1 MPRLRRPLSQPDP
14 PAIAPAT
21 GSSER
26 PRWSVMIPTLGR
38 SPFLGAAL
46 HSVLEQDPGA
56 AAMQIEIVDNGDDH
70 EGLQRLVHDLAGDRV
85 RIFRQPAHLP
95 MAENWNTCVLRS
107 RGELVHLL
115 NDDDEVLPGFYD
127 AYSDAGAP
135 GVALIAGQSVEIDE
149 AGRWIGVTAPHQTRG
164 GCVVDARIALA
175 MGNLLRTPAVVVPRA
190 TYEAVGGFL
199 PGFTHA
205 PDWEMWNRAAA
216 VGPVAWVAPP
226 RALYRIRA
234 GAASASQACRGE
246 NIRDG
251 LSVVELLVA
260 RLDSQSERDLV
271 RRHARDWLALIAL
284 QQAKA
289 AAARGDRK
297 AWWAN
302 ARLAAVLRL
311 SARTWVALLLAL
323 VRGRRD
329 SRAPDPMKPGSR
341 EASDL
346 G

>member
-1 MPRLRRPLSQPDP
+1 MRRRVSQPSP
-14 PAIAPAT
+14 PAIAPVT
-21 GSSER
+21 GSSKR

-46 HSVLEQDPGA
+46 RSVLEQDPGP
-56 AAMQIEIVDNGDDH
+56 AAMQIELVDNGDDH

-85 RIFRQPAHLP
+85 GIFRQPVHLP

-127 AYSDAGAP
+127 AYSDAGST

-149 AGRWIGVTAPHQTRG
+149 AGHWLRITAPHEARG
-164 GCVVDARIALA
+164 GYVIDARVALA
-175 MGNLLRTPAVVVPRA
+175 MGNRLRTPAVVVPRA
-190 TYEAVGGFL
+190 TYETVGGFL

-205 PDWEMWNRAAA
+205 PDWEMWNRGAA
-216 VGPVAWVAPP
+216 VGPVAWVTPP
-226 RALYRIRA
+226 KALYRIHT

-251 LSVVELLVA
+251 LSVVELLLA

-271 RRHARDWLALIAL
+271 RRHNRDWLGLIAL

-289 AAARGDRK
+289 AVARGDRK

-302 ARLAAVLRL
+302 ARLAAVLRS
-311 SARTWVALLLAL
+311 SARTWAALLLAL
-323 VRGRRD
+323 VRGRKD
-329 SRAPDPMKPGSR
+329 PGVPSSTEPSSRQAD
-341 EASDL
+341 DL
-346 G
+346 R